1 MAGLI
6 SEVPGFERPERPE
19 EPVGVPAA
27 PLISSVPGLTTPAPE
42 PSAAD
47 EPAPPAP
54 PAPLGGS
61 MPIAPPSL
69 SAAIPANLAPA
80 APPSLTAAVP
90 TELAPP
96 PPPAPEPQ
104 VDLAP
109 PPPPPPPPPSV
120 EAALTT
126 AEVALPPAPPEV
138 VEAPVAAVPPVDD
151 ASDIEDIDATRL
163 VARPPRLVLR
173 WDDGTVTTIEA
184 SAVIGRD
191 PVGQHG
197 ETPAA
202 IDDSSRSLSK
212 THARFIAGYSPSVE
226 DLHSTNGVR
235 IERAGV
241 PVAVPPGQAITLRPG
256 DEVVCGTRRLTIEVQ
271 A

>member
-1 MAGLI
+1 MAPGLI
-6 SEVPGFERPERPE
+6 SEVPGFERPEQPQ
-19 EPVGVPAA
+19 EPVASPTG
-27 PLISSVPGLTTPAPE
+27 PLISSVPGMSAPEALAVPRTVPAPDAVLAPPTME
-42 PSAAD
+42 AAIPAD
-47 EPAPPAP
+47 LAPPAP
-54 PAPLGGS
+54 PAF
-61 MPIAPPSL
+61 
-69 SAAIPANLAPA
+69 
-80 APPSLTAAVP
+80 
-90 TELAPP
+90 E
-96 PPPAPEPQ
+96 
-104 VDLAP
+104 AP
-109 PPPPPPPPPSV
+109 PPPPPPPPP
-120 EAALTT
+120 
-126 AEVALPPAPPEV
+126 AEPEVTEPPALATHV
-138 VEAPVAAVPPVDD
+138 PVDE
-151 ASDIEDIDATRL
+151 ASDVEDIDATRL

-191 PVGQHG
+191 PVGQNG

-241 PVAVPPGQAITLRPG
+241 PVAVPPGQAVTLRPG

>member
-19 EPVGVPAA
+19 ESVGVPAA

-42 PSAAD
+42 PRAAD

-54 PAPLGGS
+54 PTPPGGS
-61 MPIAPPSL
+61 MPVAPPSL
-69 SAAIPANLAPA
+69 SAAIPADLAPA

-96 PPPAPEPQ
+96 PPP
-104 VDLAP
+104 P
-109 PPPPPPPPPSV
+109 PPPPPV
-120 EAALTT
+120 EAAVTT
-126 AEVALPPAPPEV
+126 AEVALPSPPPEV
-138 VEAPVAAVPPVDD
+138 VEAPVAAVPPVDAAGD
-151 ASDIEDIDATRL
+151 VEDIDATRL

-202 IDDSSRSLSK
+202 IDDTSRSLSK

-241 PVAVPPGQAITLRPG
+241 PVAVPPGQAVTLRPG
-256 DEVVCGTRRLTIEVQ
+256 DEVLCGTRRLTIEVQ